1 MTLAEWLFKN
11 RKNISHRDLARK
23 LKVSAPYFSR
33 IVNYKYVPSVKLAK
47 EIQEATNGEV
57 IWHEIIDQAIA
68 AQNEVSTK

>member
-11 RKNISHRDLARK
+11 RKNLTHGDLARK
-23 LKVSAPYFSR
+23 LNVSRAYFSR
-33 IVNYKYVPSVKLAK
+33 IVNYKYIPSVKLAK
-47 EIQEATNGEV
+47 DIQEATNGEL